1 MRAVL
6 FGSTGNVAKP
16 LATKLVKDGVETVVI
31 TRSADK
37 AEEIKKFGAISA
49 IGDINDKEFLLNTF
63 KGADSVFVLSALPY
77 TIANIVEESNK
88 QMKHIAEILLES
100 GVQNIVYL
108 SSAGSHKPG
117 LGGLEFH
124 YYNEQILKEKL
135 NGKVNS
141 ISFVKPPKFYS
152 GLLVNLPEI
161 EKGEI
166 NSFLDTEKV
175 HPYASLDD
183 IADVIS
189 DIIEN
194 PPKKDKETVFKTTY
208 VESDRITVP
217 ELTKLYAKVFN
228 KPDLK
233 WNYVPAENVADIMET
248 YGFNRDTI
256 LSIFTSLSPKLHD
269 ELHSELL
276 SNRDDVTVV
285 KGKHSLEEYVNQ
297 MKNLN

>member
-1 MRAVL
+1 M
-6 FGSTGNVAKP
+6 
-16 LATKLVKDGVETVVI
+16 
-31 TRSADK
+31 
-37 AEEIKKFGAISA
+37 
-49 IGDINDKEFLLNTF
+49 
-63 KGADSVFVLSALPY
+63 
-77 TIANIVEESNK
+77 
-88 QMKHIAEILLES
+88 
-100 GVQNIVYL
+100 
-108 SSAGSHKPG
+108 
-117 LGGLEFH
+117 EFH
-124 YYNEQILKEKL
+124 YYNEQILKNKL
-135 NGKVNS
+135 IGKVNS
-141 ISFVKPPKFYS
+141 ISIIKPSKFYS

-166 NSFLDTEKV
+166 NSFLDPKKV
-175 HPYASLDD
+175 HSYTSLDD

-189 DIIEN
+189 KIIEN
-194 PPKKDKETVFKTTY
+194 PPKKGNDNETVFKTIF

-233 WNYVPAENVADIMET
+233 WNYVPAENVADLMET

-256 LSIFTSLSPKLHD
+256 LSIFTSLSPKFHD

-297 MKNLN
+297 MKNLKWTWLLNNYLISNGNYYYY